1 MHTGY
6 VQYTQYLKFST
17 VPAWRRT
24 EQAAAGSAP
33 HLRSNTRSGY
43 KLSATEVVYSSEI
56 DGISR
61 QTLTTDRAVYR
72 SQSASGMYG
81 VGMTSTSAP
90 SLKENGDLLLEKY
103 AHAISVALTTST
115 VFQTEQQRSQSATTQ
130 QLTLLYIR
138 ELKLSA
144 LRSIYRPASHL
155 AGHNLT

>member
-1 MHTGY
+1 MIHCR
-6 VQYTQYLKFST
+6 QEEERIHSCKS
-17 VPAWRRT
+17 RRILAELAT
-24 EQAAAGSAP
+24 LSLEYALGQSP
-33 HLRSNTRSGY
+33 N

-72 SQSASGMYG
+72 TQSASGMYG

-103 AHAISVALTTST
+103 AHAISRELTTST
-115 VFQTEQQRSQSATTQ
+115 VFQTEQQRSRSATTQ

-138 ELKLSA
+138 ELKAISP
-144 LRSIYRPASHL
+144 SIDLPT
-155 AGHNLT
+155 GII

>member
-1 MHTGY
+1 
-6 VQYTQYLKFST
+6 
-17 VPAWRRT
+17 
-24 EQAAAGSAP
+24 
-33 HLRSNTRSGY
+33 
-43 KLSATEVVYSSEI
+43 
-56 DGISR
+56 
-61 QTLTTDRAVYR
+61 
-72 SQSASGMYG
+72 MYG

-115 VFQTEQQRSQSATTQ
+115 VFQTEQQRSRSATTQ

-155 AGHNLT
+155 TGHKLTTFDGNTGVGRDGPALIEQYLNRCQGHWFESQCVQFFVKCLSALLLQITSVIFRSFTSPCGLAL